1 MKIKICGLSRPEDI
15 ACVNRLQPDY
25 IGFVFWPKSR
35 RAVTREQAAQL
46 KSLLSPLIQAVGVF
60 VNAPLE
66 EIVGLL
72 KDGVIEIAQLHGE
85 ETEEDIR
92 YLQETTGKPVIKAVK
107 VRNRSDAEA
116 WLGSRADYL
125 LFDSGMGSG
134 KTFDRSLL
142 GEIGRAYFLAGGLG
156 PDNLEPVLAQGGP
169 YGVDLS
175 SSVETDGHK
184 DPEKMRRVVELV
196 RQYSV
201 RSCNA
206 CGML

>member
-46 KSLLSPLIQAVGVF
+46 KSLLSPQIQAVGVF
-60 VNAPLE
+60 VDAPLE
-66 EIVGLL
+66 EIAGLL
-72 KDGVIEIAQLHGE
+72 EDGIIDIAQLHGE

-92 YLQETTGKPVIKAVK
+92 YLQEAAGKPVIKAVK
-107 VRNRSDAEA
+107 VRNRSDAEV

-156 PDNLEPVLAQGGP
+156 EGTLEPVLARGGP

-175 SSVETDGHK
+175 SSVETDGRK

-196 RQYSV
+196 RRYD
-201 RSCNA
+201 RIGNKDKE
-206 CGML
+206 

>member
-1 MKIKICGLSRPEDI
+1 MKIKICGLSRTEDI
-15 ACVNRLQPDY
+15 ACVNRLLPDY

-46 KSLLSPLIQAVGVF
+46 RSLLSPLIQAVGVF
-60 VNAPLE
+60 VDAPVE
-66 EIVGLL
+66 EIAGLL
-72 KDGVIEIAQLHGE
+72 EDGIIDIAQLHGE
-85 ETEEDIR
+85 ETEADIR

-107 VRNRSDAEA
+107 VRERSDVEA
-116 WLGSRADYL
+116 WLSSGADYL

-134 KTFDRSLL
+134 KAFDRSLL
-142 GEIGRAYFLAGGLG
+142 GEITRAYFLAGGLG

-175 SSVETDGHK
+175 SSVETDGYK

-196 RQYSV
+196 RQYD
-201 RSCNA
+201 RIGNRDKE
-206 CGML
+206 